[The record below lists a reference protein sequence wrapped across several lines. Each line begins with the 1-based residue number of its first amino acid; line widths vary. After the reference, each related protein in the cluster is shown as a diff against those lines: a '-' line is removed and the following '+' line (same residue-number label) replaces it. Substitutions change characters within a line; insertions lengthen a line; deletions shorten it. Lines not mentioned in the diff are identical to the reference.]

1 MSRPQP
7 TSIRLVLSLLPWV
20 IVGGALIYLSPVI
33 AHLILRDELTSTW
46 LKTLSRSG
54 YYVKEATI
62 AAIIS
67 TLIGIVLT
75 VKGNGQQRSADEKN

>member
-7 TSIRLVLSLLPWV
+7 TSIRLIVSLLPWV

-33 AHLILRDELTSTW
+33 AHLVLRDELTATW

-54 YYVKEATI
+54 YYPREASI
-62 AAIIS
+62 VAGIS
-67 TLIGIVLT
+67 TIVGIVLT
-75 VKGNGQQRSADEKN
+75 LQGNGQQRSADEKA

>member
-7 TSIRLVLSLLPWV
+7 TSARLIISLLPWV

-33 AHLILRDELTSTW
+33 AHLILRDELTATW

-54 YYVKEATI
+54 YYPTEASI
-62 AAIIS
+62 AAGIS
-67 TLIGIVLT
+67 TVIGIALT
-75 VKGNGQQRSADEKN
+75 LTGNGQQRSTDEKA